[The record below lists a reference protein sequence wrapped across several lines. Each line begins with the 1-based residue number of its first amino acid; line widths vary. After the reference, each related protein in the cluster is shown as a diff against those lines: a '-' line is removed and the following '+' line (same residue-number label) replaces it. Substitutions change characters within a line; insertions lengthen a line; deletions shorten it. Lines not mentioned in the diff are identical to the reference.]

1 MRKRMKVLEKFKM
14 EYNEYFEC
22 YFSEYFPN
30 MCIYSFEDS
39 FNLVN
44 PCGEITVDLRFFEVE
59 SVRQAQSMIEDI
71 VYAKHPQRL
80 HFSSPMFN
88 N

>member
-1 MRKRMKVLEKFKM
+1 MRKRLKVLEKFKM
-14 EYNEYFEC
+14 EYDEDFEC
-22 YFSEYFPN
+22 YFSVYFPN

-44 PCGEITVDLRFFEVE
+44 PCGDITIDVRFFEMK
-59 SVRQAQSMIEDI
+59 SVRAAQLIIEDI
-71 VYAKHPQRL
+71 VYAKHPQHL